1 MKFSKNYPKK
11 TCLLKF
17 NFGRGMCYKELPNS
31 QKFAPS
37 LRPGNH
43 KIKNLLC
50 HGCLAR
56 QQLSEKGMT
65 QLGSTNDHGP
75 APLQGEGAGPG
86 GLGGSTTHPKVTAD
100 QPSKPLKFHSNPFTH
115 SKVIYDFL

>member
-1 MKFSKNYPKK
+1 MH
-11 TCLLKF
+11 LLKF
-17 NFGRGMCYKELPNS
+17 NSKRGTFYKELPNS
-31 QKFAPS
+31 QKNTPLGVPTLITQKSGPS
-37 LRPGNH
+37 L
-43 KIKNLLC
+43 KIKNQLC